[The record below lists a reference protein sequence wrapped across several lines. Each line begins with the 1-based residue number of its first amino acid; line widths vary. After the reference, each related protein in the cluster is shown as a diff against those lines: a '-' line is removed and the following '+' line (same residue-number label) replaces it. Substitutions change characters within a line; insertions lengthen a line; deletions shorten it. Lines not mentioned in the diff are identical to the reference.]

1 MDSSQN
7 KEGQEELRHE
17 VSVTLKLVQV
27 YVTDKAGMPIT
38 DLEKSDFDLYDNGK
52 RRVITDF
59 ERHTLSLPC
68 DMSTMTQAEKE
79 VPSAELMN
87 RKFFLFFDFAFN
99 TVGGITM
106 AKQAA
111 LHFVNTQVNPTDEV
125 AVFSYSIYRGL
136 FFHEYLTR
144 DHAKIREIIQ
154 QIGSSEALGR
164 AGQLIDEIM
173 GGVRWGGDPISKPE
187 SKNQARLFSSAMKDL
202 ANALRYIPG
211 YKHIILFSIG
221 IPSFM
226 IYPRPGSIRPQMNTM
241 NLDLSDS
248 LDIRIRYE
256 KMIREMKASN
266 SPVYAVNVEGLHSDF
281 MDREG
286 ESFISRMITKKP
298 RASDPEMAEWDMRGD
313 NSLKELA
320 KTSGGKYYGDINDY
334 EKIVEDI
341 QNLTSSYYVLGYYID
356 EKWDGKYHK
365 VKVNVKR
372 RGCTVYGQGGYFN
385 PKPFKKFSALEKKL
399 HLVDLALSQRP
410 HFGEPIEFPLV
421 TLPYSAAGV
430 GKIMMLS
437 RITAEEKKKIIGEKS
452 EIVLLIFNEKK
463 DIVSFQRIEAGDE
476 RFPSEDVFFYAT
488 TSLSPGNYDLRLVM
502 RNLENGKGAVA
513 SSSIV
518 IPETIDSG
526 LRLYPPLL
534 LTPEKKGMYIET
546 TSDSSLIDIYPFD
559 PTLYKPLV
567 GVLKRGA
574 PNILVMIRCS
584 VFNIPK
590 AKVTLYARL
599 VHQQTGNMIP
609 LSLSSESTHQGDTLI
624 FSQELKTHD
633 LPPGKYYLYFF
644 ATETHTQA
652 KAHTNTAFAVE

>member
-7 KEGQEELRHE
+7 KDDQEELRHE

-27 YVTDKAGMPIT
+27 YVTDKKGIPVT

-59 ERHTLSLPC
+59 ERHTLSLPS
-68 DMSTMTQAEKE
+68 DMTGMSQVMKE
-79 VPSAELMN
+79 VPPADLMN

-106 AKQAA
+106 AKKAA
-111 LHFVNTQVNPTDEV
+111 LHFIDTQVNPTDEV

-136 FFHEYLTR
+136 FFHEFLTR
-144 DHAKIREIIQ
+144 DHAKIREIVQ

-173 GGVRWGGDPISKPE
+173 EGGRWGGDPISKPE

-211 YKHIILFSIG
+211 YKHVILFSIG

-226 IYPRPGSIRPQMNTM
+226 IYPRPGSIRPEMNTM

-256 KMIREMKASN
+256 KMIRELKASN

-281 MDREG
+281 IDREG

-298 RASDPEMAEWDMRGD
+298 RSTDPEMAEWDMRGD
-313 NSLKELA
+313 NSLRELA
-320 KTSGGKYYGDINDY
+320 KISGGKYYGDINDY
-334 EKIVEDI
+334 EKIMEDI

-410 HFGEPIEFPLV
+410 HFGELVEFPLV
-421 TLPYSAAGV
+421 ALPYSAAGA
-430 GKIMMLS
+430 GKIMLLS
-437 RITAEEKKKIIGEKS
+437 RITAEKMKRILGERS
-452 EIVLLIFNEKK
+452 EIVLLIFDEKK
-463 DIVSFQRIEAGDE
+463 EIVRFQRIKAGDQKFF
-476 RFPSEDVFFYAT
+476 REDVFFYAT
-488 TSLSPGNYDLRLVM
+488 VSLSPGNYDSRLVM
-502 RNLENGKGAVA
+502 RNLENGEGAAA
-513 SSSIV
+513 SSSVI
-518 IPETIDSG
+518 IPETKDSG

-534 LTPEKKGMYIET
+534 LIPEKKGMYIEI
-546 TSDSSLIDIYPFD
+546 TSDLSLIDIYPFD
-559 PTLYKPLV
+559 LILYKPLV
-567 GVLKRGA
+567 GGLKRGA
-574 PNILVMIRCS
+574 PNILAMIRCS
-584 VFNIPK
+584 VFDTPQ

-599 VHQQTGNMIP
+599 VHQQTGNAIP
-609 LSLSSESTHQGDTLI
+609 LSLSSESTQQEDTLI
-624 FSQELKTHD
+624 FSQELQTHD
-633 LPPGKYYLYFF
+633 LPPGKYYLYLF
-644 ATETHTQA
+644 ATEMNTQA
-652 KAHTNTAFAVE
+652 KAHTNTAFTIE